1 MAKILSLVPIGT
13 IEYFGQFFVELAP
26 NARVNGLRKAGE
38 YSRPMKSGLERIHFP
53 NGHIVLYPN
62 RETVEFRVHSE
73 VYTVEKNNI
82 ALITHPGAQGAFLKH
97 PDYEQF

>member
-1 MAKILSLVPIGT
+1 MPIGT
-13 IEYFGQFFVELAP
+13 IEYVGQFFVELAP
-26 NARVNGLRKAGE
+26 EASVNGFRKVGE
-38 YSRPMKSGLERIHFP
+38 YSRPMRNGLQRIHFR

-62 RETVEFRVHSE
+62 KDTVEFRVNSE
-73 VYTVEKNNI
+73 VHTVEKNNI